1 VPYFMGRTLSMRRL
15 VELLERSGFR
25 VLHRRHTAHAP
36 RVAALHLC
44 RLLEKSRAA
53 GMMLSSMLAMEA
65 LARLPTAPLTG
76 YYSAVLAVKRTG
88 GADDFNPSSR
98 PPEVG
103 TPGSKHG

>member
-1 VPYFMGRTLSMRRL
+1 MGRTLSIRRL

-25 VLHRRHTAHAP
+25 VLHRRHTAHTP

-44 RLLEKSRAA
+44 RLLEKSKAA

-65 LARLPTAPLTG
+65 LAKLPTAPLTG

-88 GADDFNPSSR
+88 RADDFDPSSR
-98 PPEVG
+98 LPKVV
-103 TPGSKHG
+103 TPRNIDG